1 MSGSGARTVHS
12 GCEEMHRPL
21 WLPQHVQG
29 GPSWHD
35 GLVTSWGPELG
46 HRYTQPQGK
55 KTWRDV
61 QWRLLLRENIER
73 EGRCTRHHMDTDMT
87 WEHQHLGQQVLTW
100 TVPGQ
105 GTGVCVGAAR
115 RLQRWTAAPSQGHF
129 LLSKYRTLVS
139 SHTSGAPSGSP
150 LPFNSLR

>member
-1 MSGSGARTVHS
+1 
-12 GCEEMHRPL
+12 MHRPL

-46 HRYTQPQGK
+46 HRYTRPQGK
-55 KTWRDV
+55 KTWRGV
-61 QWRLLLRENIER
+61 QWRLLLRENIEMGR
-73 EGRCTRHHMDTDMT
+73 EGRCIRHHMDTDMT
-87 WEHQHLGQQVLTW
+87 REHQHLGQQVLTW

-105 GTGVCVGAAR
+105 GTGVCVVGGAR
-115 RLQRWTAAPSQGHF
+115 RLQGWTAAPSRGHF
-129 LLSKYRTLVS
+129 LLSKYKTLVSSHTGWTS
-139 SHTSGAPSGSP
+139 SHTSGAPSRSP